1 MVRKIAIK
9 LIIFIR
15 EVYQRMKENELTD
28 MANALS
34 FKLILSVFPFVIF
47 IMSCIAFLNLDLS
60 TFTAVLENEI
70 PLSVRTIFRSF
81 VDEVGDTKHLSLL
94 SSSLLLTVFS
104 ASSGLYTLMRG
115 LNRAY
120 GAEERRGYFVQRF
133 ISFLLVFVYAM
144 LIIISL
150 YVCIFSDKI
159 NELIFGMS
167 VELPVIVVTARGYL
181 LTAALIFV
189 MIILMYMLA
198 LVERPRIRHLIP
210 GTLFTMI
217 GWLLLS
223 KGFNVYVNNFSR
235 YSTLY
240 GSIGAIFIFA
250 LWLNLLSYALLI
262 GGQINAVLS
271 DGDWIREVMNN
282 E

>member
-70 PLSVRTIFRSF
+70 PLSVRAIFRSF

-167 VELPVIVVTARGYL
+167 VEMPVIVVTARGYM

-223 KGFNVYVNNFSR
+223 KGFNIYVNNFSR